1 MPHPL
6 SERQSLKAE
15 LAEIPRQIA
24 AYWDEL
30 ENGSP
35 RQTRREQLEWMIQER
50 ERRLTDVRARL
61 AAIKAEG

>member
-1 MPHPL
+1 VPAPTN
-6 SERQSLKAE
+6 ERRSLEQE
-15 LAEIPRQIA
+15 LAELPGQIA
-24 AYWDEL
+24 AYWHEL

-61 AAIKAEG
+61 RAIKHKS